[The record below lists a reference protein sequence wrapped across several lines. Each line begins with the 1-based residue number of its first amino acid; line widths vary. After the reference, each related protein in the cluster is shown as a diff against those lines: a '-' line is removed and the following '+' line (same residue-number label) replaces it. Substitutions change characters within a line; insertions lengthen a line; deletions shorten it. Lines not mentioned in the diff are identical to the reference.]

1 MKKIILVF
9 VGIFLFN
16 NSLYAVNLSEALLE
30 AYKNNPVLNAEREN
44 LSISNEDLKIS
55 KSEFLPSV
63 TFTGSKSDE
72 DTKKLTNKSGTNA
85 TINDVNPKTQTFL
98 VEQKLFQGFGGIA
111 ELKKNKLGLKLANA
125 KLIKVEQEIL
135 YEAAQAYTGLV
146 LANKKFK
153 INQSNVNLLERQFE
167 TNQARL
173 ENGQISLADLA
184 QSESSLAGAQAKFI
198 EAENEVV
205 TSKLIYKNVIGS
217 LSDTVT
223 LDEKLNINLKL
234 PDSLEKSNQISQKN
248 DPELIIA
255 KLELEQSQKDVQ
267 IAQSE
272 LAPSA
277 TISFET
283 SQTDD
288 LSSTYDERDK
298 EIFKATV
305 TWPIFSGGKN
315 YSTLKKNKNLK
326 NQKKLLLSNAITS
339 NNTNVASAWSNYQS
353 SESLLKSVRSQVR
366 AAEIANEGI
375 ISENESGSGR
385 STLDVIQSSSLLL
398 ESKISL
404 ANSERN
410 YLLSKLKLLQS
421 IGLLTA
427 EYLQITQ

>member
-16 NSLYAVNLSEALLE
+16 NSLYAVTLSEALLE

-277 TISFET
+277 TISFES

>member
-9 VGIFLFN
+9 VGVFLFN
-16 NSLYAVNLSEALLE
+16 NSLYAVTLSEALLE

-44 LSISNEDLKIS
+44 LSISNEELKIS

-125 KLIKVEQEIL
+125 KLLKVEQEIL
-135 YEAAQAYTGLV
+135 YEAARAYTGLV
-146 LANKKFK
+146 LAIKKFK

-205 TSKLIYKNVIGS
+205 TSKLIYNNVIGS
-217 LSDTVT
+217 LSDPVT

-234 PDSLEKSNQISQKN
+234 PDSLEKSSQISQKN

-255 KLELEQSQKDVQ
+255 KLELEQSQKDVE

-353 SESLLKSVRSQVR
+353 SESLLESVRSQVR

-427 EYLQITQ
+427 EYLQIIQ